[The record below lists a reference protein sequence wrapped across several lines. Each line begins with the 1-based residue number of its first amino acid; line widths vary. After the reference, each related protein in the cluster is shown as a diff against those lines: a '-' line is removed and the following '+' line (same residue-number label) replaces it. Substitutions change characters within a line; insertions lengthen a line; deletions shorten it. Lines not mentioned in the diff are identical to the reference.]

1 MSNPRKDVPEK
12 GLVYLLL
19 VLAVIAGALVSIFSF
34 LATAQFDEVLGIVLF
49 LIVAALLI
57 AGYVVGLMVLGLAI
71 VPLAK
76 LVGRLRD
83 RRSVTRTT

>member
-1 MSNPRKDVPEK
+1 MSNPRADVPEK

-34 LATAQFDEVLGIVLF
+34 LATAQFGEILGIVLF
-49 LIVAALLI
+49 LTVAALLI
-57 AGYVVGLMVLGLAI
+57 AGYMVGLMVLGLAI

-76 LVGRLRD
+76 LVGGLRD